1 VCHQVA
7 LIELLAQWQCTP
19 RECHVLLRLLMLWPP
34 GEIARERGV
43 SVSHV
48 RNTINRIVQKS
59 GSTGGVPGMLA
70 RAAEVMHPMAQQP
83 TVAFLDAVTTEVQTR
98 RGQWAR

>member
-1 VCHQVA
+1 
-7 LIELLAQWQCTP
+7 
-19 RECHVLLRLLMLWPP
+19 MLWPP

-59 GSTGGVPGMLA
+59 GSTRGVPGMLA
-70 RAAEVMHPMAQQP
+70 LAAEVMHPTTQQP
-83 TVAFLDAVTTEVQTR
+83 TVALLDAVSTEVQAR